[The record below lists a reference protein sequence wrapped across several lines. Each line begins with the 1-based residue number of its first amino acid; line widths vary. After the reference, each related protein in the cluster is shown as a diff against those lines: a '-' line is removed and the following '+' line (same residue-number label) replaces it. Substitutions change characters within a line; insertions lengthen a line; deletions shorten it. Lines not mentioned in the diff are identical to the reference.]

1 MNDEIKEPRL
11 LSDVA
16 YDLFPQF
23 FGHDDRDRSQIILDL
38 SVKNPRVF
46 SILIDAV
53 SLRQHL
59 ESGKSVM

>member
-1 MNDEIKEPRL
+1 MNDFSKDPRL

-16 YDLFPQF
+16 YDLFPQLF
-23 FGHDDRDRSQIILDL
+23 DLDDLDRCQVLLDL
-38 SVKNPRVF
+38 SVNNPRVF
-46 SILIDAV
+46 SIIIDAV